1 LSHLTTELGLT
12 PFIHRPIQRLSQGE
26 KQRVAIARAL
36 CLKPGLILADE
47 PTGNLDPSNK
57 IRVRDLLQQ
66 EALNLNATLVMVTH
80 DRELVTPFD
89 QVIDFETFQTRQP
102 QTAQAS

>member
-1 LSHLTTELGLT
+1 M
-12 PFIHRPIQRLSQGE
+12 
-26 KQRVAIARAL
+26 
-36 CLKPGLILADE
+36 
-47 PTGNLDPSNK
+47 
-57 IRVRDLLQQ
+57 LQQ

-89 QVIDFETFQTRQP
+89 QVIDFETFQPRQP